1 MASPRSPETG
11 SLLKMVWVS
20 LLLHIVLVVFLSLN
34 PWSTIIKVQPNA
46 YTVTL
51 MPISIPEPE
60 IQKPISPPAVKEEI
74 PKPIEK
80 HKIEK
85 PKKDDIVEKV
95 KKTQK
100 DKVELKHLQEAI
112 EEIRKKVELDKIE
125 KNVARREKTEERAPV
140 VSPPV
145 PMISSTKTSPTM
157 ESKLET
163 LYGDLVKL
171 KIKEAWT
178 IPENLLKEMVDL
190 ETIIVIII
198 DKDGRVQK
206 SWFEKKSGNALYDQ
220 SAMRAIK
227 KAEPLPP
234 IPKELKQNS
243 FEFGIRFTP
252 D

>member
-1 MASPRSPETG
+1 MASPRPPKIDR
-11 SLLKMVWVS
+11 LLKMGGVS
-20 LLLHIVLVVFLSLN
+20 LLLHIALVILLSLN
-34 PWSTIIKVQPNA
+34 PWPTIIKVRPTA

-51 MPISIPEPE
+51 MPISIQEPE
-60 IQKPISPPAVKEEI
+60 IQKPIPPPAVKEEI

-80 HKIEK
+80 PKIEK

-95 KKTQK
+95 KKTHK
-100 DKVELKHLQEAI
+100 EKVELKHLQEAI
-112 EEIRKKVELDKIE
+112 EEIRKKIALDEIQKR
-125 KNVARREKTEERAPV
+125 VARREKTEERAPV

-145 PMISSTKTSPTM
+145 PMVSSPKTPPSM
-157 ESKLET
+157 ESKLNE
-163 LYGDLVKL
+163 YYSMIWA

-190 ETIIVIII
+190 ETVIVIII
-198 DKDGRVQK
+198 ERDGKIQK

-220 SAMRAIK
+220 MAMRAIK

-234 IPKELKQNS
+234 IPKEFNEKTL
-243 FEFGIRFTP
+243 EIGIRFFP

>member
-1 MASPRSPETG
+1 MASPRPPKIDR
-11 SLLKMVWVS
+11 LLKMGGVS
-20 LLLHIVLVVFLSLN
+20 LLLHIALVILLSLN
-34 PWSTIIKVQPNA
+34 PWPTIIKVRPTA

-51 MPISIPEPE
+51 MPISIQEPE
-60 IQKPISPPAVKEEI
+60 IQKPIPPPAVKEEI

-80 HKIEK
+80 PKIEK

-95 KKTQK
+95 KKTHK
-100 DKVELKHLQEAI
+100 EKVELKHLQEAI
-112 EEIRKKVELDKIE
+112 EEIRKKIALDEIQKR
-125 KNVARREKTEERAPV
+125 VARREKTEERAAV

-145 PMISSTKTSPTM
+145 PMISSPKTPPSM
-157 ESKLET
+157 ESKLNE
-163 LYGDLVKL
+163 YYSMIWA

-190 ETIIVIII
+190 ETVIVIII
-198 DKDGRVQK
+198 ERDGKIQK

-220 SAMRAIK
+220 MAMRAIK

-234 IPKELKQNS
+234 IPKEFNEKTL
-243 FEFGIRFTP
+243 EIGIRFFP